1 MVKNK
6 KKAGDNTK
14 IHILKKSDRIKF
26 VQKKT
31 MILKTLVLNL
41 TLVNYFV
48 KFNTLIPCI
57 LLSLI

>member
-14 IHILKKSDRIKF
+14 IHILKKSERIKF

-31 MILKTLVLNL
+31 MILKTSVLNL
-41 TLVNYFV
+41 T
-48 KFNTLIPCI
+48 
-57 LLSLI
+57 S

>member
-26 VQKKT
+26 VQKK
-31 MILKTLVLNL
+31 ND
-41 TLVNYFV
+41 FEDFGS
-48 KFNTLIPCI
+48 KFD
-57 LLSLI
+57 SS